1 MTVKVWNPELAEE
14 LAESDRQ
21 FLEWFHPFLMNQRQA
36 LLMQVASIEKA
47 LGIEPTTADLRKL
60 AKCDRMV
67 DKGEGP

>member
-1 MTVKVWNPELAEE
+1 MTARVWSPELAEE

-21 FLEWFHPFLMNQRQA
+21 FLGWFRPFLMGQRQA
-36 LLMQVASIEKA
+36 LLMQVDGIERT

-67 DKGEGP
+67 DKEGG